1 MAKKHLLLLGLK
13 LKQSTR
19 KIRKY
24 LSLSW
29 PIFGLTILVG
39 FLFVA
44 NYQAGTSLLG
54 WDNLTPE
61 FDPKQ
66 DFFRSLFS
74 VWAQY
79 RGTGLV
85 SGQAQAA
92 EILHSL
98 AAWAFTS
105 LNFDSTLFRYLWH
118 FVSLYIGSI
127 GAFALIL
134 HLISPKFDPQTSRSA
149 AFLGSVYYLLNLA
162 SIQNFYTPFESFS
175 VFYASLP
182 WLLLALIRFLYQP
195 NLKHYFFLFVINFLA
210 TPAFFIQTLFLVYF
224 FCLIPILISFWFQK
238 QSLSKRLTPTLISGF
253 SILLINLF
261 WLLPVI
267 FFVLTKTQD
276 VLGARINLISSSE
289 TYQRNLEYANLENL
303 FGLKGYMFSFLDL
316 SSNNKYD
323 YLLSNWRNH
332 LNQPLIKFI
341 QLFFTFLTITGLLYS
356 FRKKLPASYTMTSIA
371 LISAFFLLGGGLF
384 INSSFPV
391 LAELFR
397 SPWTKFSLP
406 LSLVFSFYFSVGIIF
421 VLDLFSNLHQRF
433 TYHLTQF
440 SVLIIVLI
448 YASPAFIGQFI
459 SPSMRVNI
467 PSNYQETYN
476 FFQQQDP
483 STRIANFP
491 QYTFW
496 GWHYFNWGY
505 RGSGFAWYGLKQPIL
520 DRAFDVWEKTNQD
533 YYQELES
540 ALYSLNGQD
549 FANVLQ
555 KYSVDWI
562 LVDHQEISPAPNVDI
577 GLDKLFT
584 IVKDNPD
591 FDLEFESSDSQI
603 EVYRFKPTQNVK
615 NFLST
620 TDQLDT
626 QLSPFALPSL
636 RPQTNFVFD
645 QNSLSLAANIPA
657 GKIILPSLSDSEEL
671 LPYTVSYRKTP
682 KGIDLLFS
690 PQTPLIYI
698 NDKVV
703 NLDRTPLQVNFEINN
718 PSGSLVL
725 GMNDYFLE
733 LQLPDEVTYQNEF
746 SKFTTIY
753 LPTNKAFPLE
763 LYSGS
768 PVLTKDIT
776 TALQNATPQDCYVH
790 KPNRKIEKVSE
801 RDQVTLITTDN
812 VACLSAAIPPATSAD
827 QIISLEFVYSSDTNI
842 PGNANITNA
851 QLDSQTIPQPL
862 KPSNTPTYTKLYSR
876 PLFENMYANLLL
888 EANELKSSQTITYK
902 QIKVKYYDR
911 LANSIPTLPP
921 IRTNTLES
929 TSSAILTVSLP
940 TPNSKLLTI
949 QNASNNLLGEEVRNC
964 DNFNDG
970 KVSQTIDLQ
979 GLTLES
985 TNAIACK
992 QLNLR
997 HLPHNLNYVIVADHR
1012 YIEGL
1017 SSTICFENHATR
1029 RCDVFERL
1037 LKTDKPQLLIN
1048 PIRNPS
1054 EHAGYTLHLFNQSVG
1069 SQSTKNLF
1077 QSLAIIPVPL
1087 TWLEKISVNQATPP
1101 ATKSVE
1107 STHPAEFIYTVH
1119 FSDPKEQ
1126 ILNLYQTKSLHW
1138 LALEVDDN
1146 FHKLPLA
1153 SQILDLPLQVYR
1165 NSSKLIFNTDH
1176 SNWHNAFK
1184 LSNQNQNLVIF
1195 YWPQY
1200 LQFLGFILLPIPL
1213 ILMLLISLFKFVK
1226 KTIKKS
1232 SR

>member
-1 MAKKHLLLLGLK
+1 MSKSLFHRG
-13 LKQSTR
+13 
-19 KIRKY
+19 
-24 LSLSW
+24 LSW
-29 PIFGLTILVG
+29 RALKKCLHSYWPPTLLVIIVSILAYLNFQPGTIL
-39 FLFVA
+39 
-44 NYQAGTSLLG
+44 SG
-54 WDNLTPE
+54 WDNLHPE
-61 FDPKQ
+61 FNL
-66 DFFRSLFS
+66 SLNLLNSIFS
-74 VWAQY
+74 VWQE
-79 RGTGLV
+79 RGTGFLV
-85 SGQAQAA
+85 GMAPAA
-92 EILHSL
+92 DLPRLIIIYLSTHYFQIPVELVRYGWTFLCLGIGTLSTYFL
-98 AAWAFTS
+98 
-105 LNFDSTLFRYLWH
+105 LNHIFLK
-118 FVSLYIGSI
+118 
-127 GAFALIL
+127 
-134 HLISPKFDPQTSRSA
+134 PKFDPQTKRIAS
-149 AFLGSVYYLLNLA
+149 FLGSLFYLLNL
-162 SIQNFYTPFESFS
+162 STVQYFYIPFEAFSSF
-175 VFYASLP
+175 FAFFP
-182 WLLLALIRFLYQP
+182 LI
-195 NLKHYFFLFVINFLA
+195 ILA
-210 TPAFFIQTLFLVYF
+210 TTLYFEKPSLKEYQFLLFSLTISAPAFFVQTLFVV
-224 FCLIPILISFWFQK
+224 
-238 QSLSKRLTPTLISGF
+238 
-253 SILLINLF
+253 LLICIFPLF
-261 WLLPVI
+261 INYFRRKPLNAIIFGLTLLATQSYWLLPQI
-267 FFVLTKTQD
+267 FYVFTHASD
-276 VLGARINLISSSE
+276 VSQSHINLISSPE
-289 TYQRNLEYANLENL
+289 TLYRNLEFASLRNIAL
-303 FGLKGYMFSFLDL
+303 LKGFWFNIVDTSSSSKFEYLFLV
-316 SSNNKYD
+316 
-323 YLLSNWRNH
+323 WRNH
-332 LNQPLIKFI
+332 INNPIIASVGYLSFALV
-341 QLFFTFLTITGLLYS
+341 ITG
-356 FRKKLPASYTMTSIA
+356 ASYA
-371 LISAFFLLGGGLF
+371 LKKSLPFAKSFFAIFLLCVFFLMGGIKIVGTTIPILG
-384 INSSFPV
+384 
-391 LAELFR
+391 ELFR
-397 SPWTKFSLP
+397 SPFTKFSVP
-406 LSLVFSFYFSVGIIF
+406 LSLSFSLFISVGVIFLFDIFSFLHHRLTYLLTLFTVSIALILYSAPAFTGNLISPLMRVQMPSTYQELFSYFSTV
-421 VLDLFSNLHQRF
+421 DS
-433 TYHLTQF
+433 
-440 SVLIIVLI
+440 
-448 YASPAFIGQFI
+448 A
-459 SPSMRVNI
+459 
-467 PSNYQETYN
+467 
-476 FFQQQDP
+476 
-483 STRIANFP
+483 TRIANFP
-491 QYTFW
+491 QNFLW
-496 GWHYFNWGY
+496 GWNYYNYGY
-505 RGSGFAWYGLKQPIL
+505 RGAGFLWYGIRQPIL
-520 DRAFDVWEKTNQD
+520 DRGFDVWEKSNEN
-533 YYQELES
+533 YYEQITK
-540 ALYSLNGQD
+540 ALYSEDN
-549 FANVLQ
+549 
-555 KYSVDWI
+555 
-562 LVDHQEISPAPNVDI
+562 
-577 GLDKLFT
+577 KLFT
-584 IVKDNPD
+584 KTLDDYKVSWLLVDKNIIATSKDN
-591 FDLEFESSDSQI
+591 DLGLAKLAKLIDNNPLFEKTFSSSDSQI

-964 DNFNDG
+964 DNFNEG
-970 KVSQTIDLQ
+970 KVSQSIDLQ

-1165 NSSKLIFNTDH
+1165 NSSKLILNTDH

-1200 LQFLGFILLPIPL
+1200 LQFLGFILLPFPL